1 MTNTMRLMAAAVLSA
16 GAMFAQYKAEPAG
29 EPPNELAAP
38 VRDAMQ
44 KQGTRVSGNGIVVE
58 LWLRSTE
65 PNGPAST
72 EQDVTLPN
80 IPQGALVGAL
90 RVTGNYSDRRG
101 QTIKPGVYTLRY
113 SNYPVNGD
121 HQGVAPQRDFLLLV
135 PAAADSDPSSTPN
148 FDALVA
154 MSKKASGT
162 PHPAVLSC
170 WKADDGTKAGL
181 AKSGDSDWAVNA
193 PLGKDM
199 ISLIVVGTASS

>member
-1 MTNTMRLMAAAVLSA
+1 MRNATRLAAAVLLSA
-16 GAMFAQYKAEPAG
+16 GSMFGQYKAEPAG
-29 EPPNELAAP
+29 APPSELAAGI
-38 VRDAMQ
+38 RSAMQ
-44 KQGTRVSGNGIVVE
+44 QQGLKVSGNGITVE
-58 LWLRSTE
+58 VWFCSTE
-65 PNGPAST
+65 PAGPKST

-135 PAAADSDPSSTPN
+135 PAANDSDPAATPN

-170 WKADDGTKAGL
+170 WKSDDGTKPGL
-181 AKSGDSDWAVNA
+181 SQSGDTDWVVNGS
-193 PLGKDM
+193 LGKDM